1 MKKSVPR
8 ILKGTSLMSM
18 SSYKVEIQFYQESQ
32 MKNHLEQKK
41 ESVNLKTK
49 DCKLNKKVNSDWDI
63 KTKLTQSITT
73 LLTKLRTM
81 LISSMFIRTLE
92 KMNIW
97 LSGMRKIHNWFN
109 QIKRSMLQTSKRRK
123 LEKDWWNQLVRWALE
138 REVRVTTEVKKI
150 LTSRLLLNRKDRW
163 NHLDQRE
170 DIHQSKRAPNAS
182 QWLASHLSRWARVD
196 LQYQLVERKSE
207 IEGSFNLII
216 LYTKRYF
223 DH

>member
-18 SSYKVEIQFYQESQ
+18 SSYKVEIHFYQESQ

-92 KMNIW
+92 KMNI
-97 LSGMRKIHNWFN
+97 
-109 QIKRSMLQTSKRRK
+109 
-123 LEKDWWNQLVRWALE
+123 
-138 REVRVTTEVKKI
+138 
-150 LTSRLLLNRKDRW
+150 
-163 NHLDQRE
+163 
-170 DIHQSKRAPNAS
+170 
-182 QWLASHLSRWARVD
+182 
-196 LQYQLVERKSE
+196 
-207 IEGSFNLII
+207 
-216 LYTKRYF
+216 
-223 DH
+223 